1 MDGLLLVDDR
11 DGFVLAEVADPLEA
25 LQSLDDLK
33 AAHPELEMPFAL

>member
-1 MDGLLLVDDR
+1 MDGLLLVTIAM
-11 DGFVLAEVADPLEA
+11 GLLLAEVADPLEA